1 MRLSPLD
8 HPQGSLTALD
18 QAQIRSGM
26 DRARTASFV
35 AKPDPDREARRSFR
49 KMSLKEL
56 SVAVIEDAPLP
67 PVVAEAEDAEA
78 PLGEPAQEAMEPPP
92 PGAPAE
98 LAPAPDPVA
107 PPERPPAA
115 VVPEPPPPAP
125 AGPSAEDLA
134 QLREEA
140 YAEGFSAGKAMSE
153 SAQVAALAQREAE
166 LAALAA
172 GLADPALLDADLLA
186 RRIRQ
191 SVLALASE
199 RIGHEIDS
207 FPDLL
212 EHRIEA
218 LMATVRHLAGHRELF
233 LAPADHDLLAGVLA
247 GPDRAP
253 DGLVLRADPL
263 LRRGE
268 ARLRVGGAE
277 IADLMDT
284 TDD

>member
-8 HPQGSLTALD
+8 HPQGPLTALD

-26 DRARTASFV
+26 DRARAASFV

-49 KMSLKEL
+49 KMALSDL
-56 SVAVIEDAPLP
+56 SVAVIVDAPLP
-67 PVVAEAEDAEA
+67 PEMAEAEV
-78 PLGEPAQEAMEPPP
+78 EPASVEE
-92 PGAPAE
+92 
-98 LAPAPDPVA
+98 PAPEAAEPA
-107 PPERPPAA
+107 PREGAETPA
-115 VVPEPPPPAP
+115 VVPPMPDPAPAAALPEPPAPAPAP
-125 AGPSAEDLA
+125 AGPSPEDLA
-134 QLREEA
+134 RLREEA

-153 SAQVAALAQREAE
+153 SAQVAAMAQREAE

-172 GLADPALLDADLLA
+172 GLGDPALLDADLLA

-199 RIGHEIDS
+199 RIGHEIDT

-212 EHRIEA
+212 ERRIGG
-218 LMATVRHLAGHRELF
+218 MIATVRHLAGHRELF
-233 LAPADHDLLAGVLA
+233 LAPADLDLLAGVLA
-247 GPDRAP
+247 APDRAP
-253 DGLVLRADPL
+253 DGLVLRADPA

-277 IADLMDT
+277 IADLLDAA
-284 TDD
+284 DD

>member
-8 HPQGSLTALD
+8 HPQGPLTALD
-18 QAQIRSGM
+18 QTQIRSGM
-26 DRARTASFV
+26 DRARAASFV

-56 SVAVIEDAPLP
+56 SVAVIEDVPLP
-67 PVVAEAEDAEA
+67 SDMPEAEMAEVS
-78 PLGEPAQEAMEPPP
+78 LVEPAPEAVEPPP
-92 PGAPAE
+92 PVAPE
-98 LAPAPDPVA
+98 EPLMAPAPA
-107 PPERPPAA
+107 PPPEPAPPAA
-115 VVPEPPPPAP
+115 LPEPPSPVPV
-125 AGPSAEDLA
+125 GPSPEDLA
-134 QLREEA
+134 RLREEA

-153 SAQVAALAQREAE
+153 SAQVAAMAQREAE

-172 GLADPALLDADLLA
+172 GLADSALLDADLLA

-191 SVLALASE
+191 SVLVLASE

-212 EHRIEA
+212 EHRIEG

-233 LAPADHDLLAGVLA
+233 LAPADHDLLSGVLSA
-247 GPDRAP
+247 PDRAP
-253 DGLVLRADPL
+253 DGLVLRADPA

-277 IADLMDT
+277 IADLMDAA
-284 TDD
+284 DD